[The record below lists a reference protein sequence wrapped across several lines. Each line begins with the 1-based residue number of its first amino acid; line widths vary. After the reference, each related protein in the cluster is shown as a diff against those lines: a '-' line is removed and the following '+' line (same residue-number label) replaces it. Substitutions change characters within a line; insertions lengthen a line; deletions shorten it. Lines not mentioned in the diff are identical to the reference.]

1 MKEVIY
7 VGNDPNL
14 VKYLTRLKT
23 YKVMTSNDKSSY
35 RRRVDPYKIDSVSR
49 YITVRND
56 KGQSRRYYASY
67 FSTVQEWRD
76 KQIDKLI

>member
-23 YKVMTSNDKSSY
+23 YKVMTSNDT
-35 RRRVDPYKIDSVSR
+35 YKIDSVSR

>member
-7 VGNDPNL
+7 VGTDPNL

-23 YKVMTSNDKSSY
+23 YKVLEQSNTK
-35 RRRVDPYKIDSVSR
+35 
-49 YITVRND
+49 YIAVRND
-56 KGQSRRYYASY
+56 RGQNRRYYASY

-76 KQIDKLI
+76 KQIDKLL

>member
-23 YKVMTSNDKSSY
+23 YKVMTSN
-35 RRRVDPYKIDSVSR
+35 DPYKIDSVSR

>member
-23 YKVMTSNDKSSY
+23 YKVMEWNRCTSN
-35 RRRVDPYKIDSVSR
+35 DPYKIDSVSR

>member
-23 YKVMTSNDKSSY
+23 YKVMGSKEN
-35 RRRVDPYKIDSVSR
+35 DPYKIDSVSR

-56 KGQSRRYYASY
+56 RGQSRRYYASY